1 MFQIPSRKYT
11 ILSPAFVQVASTLTE
26 LRLEME
32 TVKFLSFAVKCPVQ
46 SIVEW
51 PHYIYLITVPAR
63 LPEVCRGSE
72 DARELV
78 LTR

>member
-1 MFQIPSRKYT
+1 MREEGFSFK
-11 ILSPAFVQVASTLTE
+11 

-32 TVKFLSFAVKCPVQ
+32 TEEFLSFAVKCPVQ
-46 SIVEW
+46 CIVELL
-51 PHYIYLITVPAR
+51 HYIYLIAVPAR

>member
-1 MFQIPSRKYT
+1 MGGEGFSFK
-11 ILSPAFVQVASTLTE
+11 LW
-26 LRLEME
+26 LEME

-46 SIVEW
+46 SVVELL
-51 PHYIYLITVPAR
+51 HYIYLIAVPAR